1 MISDMSTSLLVLWHD
16 VCIHQNLQQAAATA
30 ALLLAYH
37 STTHNLAAAAAAH
50 HVVVTVWCQMLDCC
64 MVLCDRQVADL
75 QCDVQSLE
83 LKRDSL
89 LQELRSAQ
97 EKLRQLHTD
106 NGTMLREQRTAKV
119 TLQCYTT
126 IHNSMPSVLQCR

>member
-1 MISDMSTSLLVLWHD
+1 
-16 VCIHQNLQQAAATA
+16 
-30 ALLLAYH
+30 
-37 STTHNLAAAAAAH
+37 
-50 HVVVTVWCQMLDCC
+50 
-64 MVLCDRQVADL
+64 MVRCDRQVADL

-97 EKLRQLHTD
+97 EELRQLHTD

-119 TLQCYTT
+119 TQQGYTIRYCAYSIDRLLRCRYSIGRTVTSYTMSICCYLLLYHCNVQQTELL
-126 IHNSMPSVLQCR
+126 VLTLILCFH